1 MTNAWMQREAIL
13 RVFDSLAWIED
24 QLDAL
29 ESIDQ
34 KRTLAIRES
43 PHVGGQVQ
51 FNGKQLVDFGSN
63 DYLGLSAN
71 VRLVDA
77 IKMQA
82 GFVGWGAGAS
92 PLISGR
98 GTLHARLEKEL
109 AKFKNAESAMLFPTG
124 YSANVGAITA
134 LADEGDVIFSDEKNH
149 ASIIDG
155 CRLSRA
161 KTFVFR
167 HNDVDHLSSLIS
179 ESAQFRRKLI
189 VTDALFSMDGDLA
202 RLPQLVDI
210 AKSNQAMLMIDEAH
224 STGVFGANGRGV
236 AEHFDLESEIDVT
249 VGTLSK
255 ALGSHGGFVVGS
267 QKLIDWLTN
276 SARSYIFSTA
286 CPDASCMATVAAIE
300 IIRDAPGMGTKLLYR
315 SGEFRDRL
323 IGMGFN
329 VGKSESQI
337 IPVFLGDNN
346 STMKMKEKL
355 FNAGYFVPAIRPPA
369 IPIGESMLRISLNAM
384 HSEEMIEE
392 FLTALTGL

>member
-1 MTNAWMQREAIL
+1 MQRKAIL

-24 QLDAL
+24 QLDEL
-29 ESIDQ
+29 QSIDQ
-34 KRTLAIRES
+34 KRTLEIRES
-43 PHVGGQVQ
+43 PHVGGQIQ

-71 VRLVDA
+71 VKLVDA
-77 IKMQA
+77 IKTQA

-98 GTLHARLEKEL
+98 GTLHTRLENEL
-109 AKFKNAESAMLFPTG
+109 AEFKNADSAMLFPTG
-124 YSANVGAITA
+124 YAANVGVITS
-134 LADEGDVIFSDEKNH
+134 LAGDGDVIFSDEKNH

-155 CRLSRA
+155 CRLSKA
-161 KTFVFR
+161 KICVFR
-167 HNDVDHLSSLIS
+167 HNDVEHLSSLIS
-179 ESAQFRRKLI
+179 ESARFRRKLI
-189 VTDALFSMDGDLA
+189 VTDAQFSMDGDIA

-210 AKSNQAMLMIDEAH
+210 AKSNHAMLMIDEAH

-249 VGTLSK
+249 VGTFSK

-267 QKLIDWLTN
+267 QKLIDWLAN

-300 IIRDAPGMGTKLLYR
+300 IIRDTPDMGTRLLKKAD
-315 SGEFRDRL
+315 GFRDRL
-323 IGMGFN
+323 REMGFN
-329 VGKSESQI
+329 VGTSVSQI
-337 IPVFLGDNN
+337 IPIIIGDNK
-346 STMKMKEKL
+346 STMEMKEKL
-355 FNAGYFVPAIRPPA
+355 LNAGYFVPAIRPPA
-369 IPIGESMLRISLNAM
+369 VPLGESMLRISLNAM

-392 FLTALTGL
+392 FLAALPGL